1 MRSYAG
7 CSPVWPR
14 GELSKRA
21 GAACRC
27 ILEKILMNFSRLLC
41 SVALLL
47 NTSLALAQGFKISDI
62 RINGLQRV
70 SAGSVFGALPL
81 NVGDEAND
89 RRLVDSTRALFKT
102 GFFQD
107 IQLSREGDVLII
119 NVVERP
125 SVASI
130 EFEGNKAISTED
142 LMKGMKQSGLAEG
155 EIFQRATL
163 EGVRN
168 ELQRQYVAQGRY
180 SASVDTEVVA
190 QPRNRVGLKIKID
203 EGELASIQH
212 TRIIRNKF
220 SLFHTLRGRLS
231 GKCRI
236 WLLS

>member
-1 MRSYAG
+1 
-7 CSPVWPR
+7 
-14 GELSKRA
+14 
-21 GAACRC
+21 
-27 ILEKILMNFSRLLC
+27 MNFSRLLC

-47 NTSLALAQGFKISDI
+47 NASLVLALGFKISDI

-81 NVGDEAND
+81 NVGDEADD

-130 EFEGNKAISTED
+130 EFEGNKAISTDD

-155 EIFQRATL
+155 EIFQRPRWKACAT
-163 EGVRN
+163 N
-168 ELQRQYVAQGRY
+168 C
-180 SASVDTEVVA
+180 SANML
-190 QPRNRVGLKIKID
+190 PR
-203 EGELASIQH
+203 AA
-212 TRIIRNKF
+212 TRPR
-220 SLFHTLRGRLS
+220 STLRSCPNRA
-231 GKCRI
+231 I
-236 WLLS
+236 AWA